1 MNELEATDT
10 LGMFLDR
17 VWLPSKQGAVEV
29 ATYDQYAW
37 AIRCHIKPL
46 IGALPL
52 GDLTV
57 EVLDKWVDALIA
69 PDDEGRSRE
78 NGKTSKNGRNGK
90 NGTVP
95 RDDDGGK
102 PRLGRTSARTVRK
115 ILSMALDDA
124 VQRGL
129 IVENPVEGTRPP
141 SPAPKPAHRE
151 LGWTVDE
158 AGRFLA
164 AAGTHRLAAL
174 FHLGLVTGLRRGE
187 LLALRWLDVN
197 VEECYLYVRQQLA
210 IERNR
215 PVLKPVGSD
224 LGDRIVTFG
233 PGTAGALARHRA
245 AQALE
250 RDRAGDAWIETGLV
264 FTTRTGGWVDPS
276 NMGRLMDGLIDAAG
290 VSRIPPKGLRQT
302 TQRVGRE
309 LVGDERLLDERLG
322 RAEGDDHDLF
332 ATLSEPHRV
341 AGQRLDEAFAPAV

>member
-1 MNELEATDT
+1 MNELEASES
-10 LGMFLDR
+10 LGTFLDHI
-17 VWLPSKQGAVEV
+17 WLPGKQGSVEV

-37 AIRCHIKPL
+37 AARCHIKPL
-46 IGALPL
+46 VGALPL

-69 PDDEGRSRE
+69 PDEA
-78 NGKTSKNGRNGK
+78 
-90 NGTVP
+90 
-95 RDDDGGK
+95 GK

-129 IVENPVEGTRPP
+129 LPANPVEHTRPP
-141 SPAPKPAHRE
+141 RPAPKPAE
-151 LGWTVDE
+151 QDLGWTVDE

-215 PVLKPVGSD
+215 PVLKPVGD
-224 LGDRIVTFG
+224 EVGGDRIVTFG
-233 PGTAGALARHRA
+233 PGTADALARHRA

-250 RDRAGDAWIETGLV
+250 RDRAADSWTETGLV

-276 NMGRLMDGLIDAAG
+276 NVGRLMDGLIDTAG
-290 VSRIPPKGLRQT
+290 VPRIPPKGMRHTADQ
-302 TQRVGRE
+302 VGRQ
-309 LVGDERLLDERLG
+309 LVGDERLVDERLG
-322 RAEGDDHDLF
+322 RAEPGDHDLF
-332 ATLSEPHRV
+332 ATLNEHHRRL
-341 AGQRLDEAFAPAV
+341 GERLDDAFAPA